1 LTSPKCH
8 QAVKKPQQIN
18 GNLGLVN
25 FPGSP
30 TFPMHLKHP
39 AKGHWC
45 GDQQWRVM
53 MQTSISIKGLSKT
66 FKGSRALNGINV
78 EIAAWEFVALIGA
91 SGSGITT
98 LLRHISG
105 FIAGDQG
112 SSSHVAISG
121 RSVQRNGRIART
133 P

>member
-1 LTSPKCH
+1 MET
-8 QAVKKPQQIN
+8 A
-18 GNLGLVN
+18 
-25 FPGSP
+25 
-30 TFPMHLKHP
+30 
-39 AKGHWC
+39 
-45 GDQQWRVM
+45 
-53 MQTSISIKGLSKT
+53 ISINGLSKT
-66 FKGSRALNGINV
+66 FNGIRALNGISL
-78 EIAAWEFVALIGA
+78 EIGEGEFVALIGA